1 MEQSLSH
8 STLMTHSPLLRSRSK
23 SERKH
28 SVESVVLIPA
38 LTIKTHYQSI
48 VGPNYSHPS
57 TTPHEATPTSS
68 PVSARQL
75 DVPPPVPHFP
85 VKKGV
90 LSLSVI
96 IDSLP
101 DDIRLTHSFLE
112 FIEQVARPT
121 LAATVVSSSSSTESL
136 EEESEATTATEDKSN
151 QSLSISFPVDVI
163 LTFHIQPSTVYLT
176 CQPHSNVECIIQS
189 PDVNFVISFSLF
201 SQQLWE
207 GSASLGSSSPA
218 GSISGPNASI
228 VPFNNLFITGCLTT
242 FVLQLYSRKPGGVA
256 SDTKEALS
264 LTLGQALVHMSRK
277 SVSAPFFP
285 KGSSKP
291 ATSVDDYGSHNKM
304 QVSGMCVISTVN
316 LASLSSASKI
326 FNTHE

>member
-1 MEQSLSH
+1 MFQWAYLILSVLCSFDQSFSH
-8 STLMTHSPLLRSRSK
+8 STLLTHSPLLRSRSK

-48 VGPNYSHPS
+48 VGPNYSHLS
-57 TTPHEATPTSS
+57 TTPQRETTPTSS
-68 PVSARQL
+68 PVLAGKPDIPQ
-75 DVPPPVPHFP
+75 PVPHFP

-96 IDSLP
+96 IESLP

-121 LAATVVSSSSSTESL
+121 LAATVVSSSSSESL
-136 EEESEATTATEDKSN
+136 EEEAEATAATEDKSN

-163 LTFHIQPSTVYLT
+163 LTFHIQPSTVFLT

-218 GSISGPNASI
+218 GSISGPNANI

-256 SDTKEALS
+256 TDTTKEALS
-264 LTLGQALVHMSRK
+264 LTLGQALVHLSRK

-285 KGSSKP
+285 KGSSRP
-291 ATSVDDYGSHNKM
+291 AASVDDYASHNKM
-304 QVSGMCVISTVN
+304 QVSGM
-316 LASLSSASKI
+316 
-326 FNTHE
+326 